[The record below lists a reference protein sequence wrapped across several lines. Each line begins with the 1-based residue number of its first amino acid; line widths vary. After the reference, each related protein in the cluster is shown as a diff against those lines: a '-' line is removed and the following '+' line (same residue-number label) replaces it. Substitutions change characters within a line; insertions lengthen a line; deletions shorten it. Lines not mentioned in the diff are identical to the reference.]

1 MNSSRTLSRRG
12 GFTLVELI
20 TSLVITSILMLGL
33 SSVMLI
39 GSKAVP
45 SGTEQIHAE
54 AACARVLEDMADD
67 LTLAWGITLASKQ
80 DIIIGV
86 LDRDGDGG
94 KDQIRYTYDSDAA
107 TIKKTWNSE
116 KPVTVLSNVSAFSVT
131 LTTSDGTGSAA
142 LIELSMS
149 SITSPAQNT
158 RVELYN
164 YPEVR

>member
-20 TSLVITSILMLGL
+20 TSLVVTSILMLGL
-33 SSVMLI
+33 SSVLLV

-45 SGTEQIHAE
+45 SGNEQIHAE
-54 AACARVLEDMADD
+54 AACASVLEDMAGD
-67 LTLAWGITLASKQ
+67 LMLATGITLASKQ

-86 LDRDGDGG
+86 PDRDGDGS
-94 KDQIRYTYDSDAA
+94 KDQIRYTFDSDAE
-107 TIKKTWNSE
+107 TIKRTWNSNE
-116 KPVTVLSNVSAFSVT
+116 AVTVLSNVSAFSVT
-131 LTTSDGTGSAA
+131 LTTSGGSASAA
-142 LIELSMS
+142 LIDVSVT
-149 SITSPAQNT
+149 SITSPTQNT